1 VRGCEGVN
9 EEENGG
15 IMWAISIVEALAIV
29 IGEGG

>member
-1 VRGCEGVN
+1 VN